1 MKCSYCKKE
10 INETTEKYHV
20 LTLDGDFIHDVCKD
34 DYEKQKHFYDNI
46 NTIEE
51 LLKPYNG

>member
-1 MKCSYCKKE
+1 MKCSYCGKK

-20 LTLDGDFIHDVCKD
+20 LTLDGDFIHDACKD

-46 NTIEE
+46 ITLEE